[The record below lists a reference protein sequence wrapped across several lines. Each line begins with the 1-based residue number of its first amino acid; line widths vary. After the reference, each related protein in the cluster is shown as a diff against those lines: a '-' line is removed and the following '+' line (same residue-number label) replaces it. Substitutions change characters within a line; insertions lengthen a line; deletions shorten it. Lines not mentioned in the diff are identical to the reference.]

1 MSEKR
6 RDSRNRVLRTGE
18 SQRKDGRYLYKYVDA
33 DGKPQSVYSWKLV
46 ATDKVPAGK
55 RDCIA
60 LRDKEQEI
68 QKNLAEGVS
77 ASGGK
82 LTVSELYT
90 RFTTLRGNVK
100 RSTKGSRQ
108 YTAKLIAEDLL
119 GAKLISGVKL
129 SDAQEW
135 AVRMKARG
143 YSYGLVSNIKRSL
156 KAAFH
161 MAVSDGWL
169 QKNPFDF
176 ALSTV
181 IKNENKTR
189 IALTEEQEQ
198 ILLYTIKQNKRYG
211 QYYDDILI
219 LLKTG
224 LRIGEFCGLTIND
237 IDFENGLINIDHQLC
252 WATGS
257 GFYIDT
263 PKSKSGVRKV
273 PMSEEARKALKRV
286 TARCIAQK
294 RTGYTVDGY
303 HDFLFVDGSGRPN
316 TARRYQDVLKYT
328 VQEYNQTHTDQLP
341 KVTPHVLR
349 HTFCTHLANKNI
361 NPKSLQYIMGHSDI
375 NITMNLYAHVSI
387 DSVKSEVV
395 KLLA

>member
-68 QKNLAEGVS
+68 QKSLADGIS
-77 ASGGK
+77 MANGK

-119 GAKLISGVKL
+119 GAKLISGVKP

-135 AVRMKARG
+135 ALRMQGKG
-143 YSYGLVSNIKRSL
+143 LSYRVINNTRRSL
-156 KAAFH
+156 KAAFQ

-169 QKNPFDF
+169 RKNPFDF
-176 ALSTV
+176 ALNTV
-181 IKNENKTR
+181 IRNEVNVR
-189 IALTEEQEQ
+189 SALTEEQERV
-198 ILLYTIKQNKRYG
+198 LLDFVRHDKPYGRY
-211 QYYDDILI
+211 YNEILI
-219 LLKTG
+219 LLRTG
-224 LRIGEFCGLTIND
+224 LRISEFCGLTVQD
-237 IDFENGLINIDHQLC
+237 IDFENGLINIDHQLR
-252 WATGS
+252 WEKGGS
-257 GFYIDT
+257 GYYIDT
-263 PKSKSGVRKV
+263 PKSKSSIRKV
-273 PMSEEARKALKRV
+273 PMSAEARKALERV
-286 TARCIAQK
+286 IAR
-294 RTGYTVDGY
+294 RGEPELFTVDGY
-303 HDFLFVDGSGRPN
+303 SGFLFVNEIGEPYP
-316 TARRYQDVLKYT
+316 AHHYQEALRRVVQKY
-328 VQEYNQTHTDQLP
+328 NRTHEEQLP
-341 KVTPHVLR
+341 KISPHVLR
-349 HTFCTHLANKNI
+349 HTFCTRLANKNM

-375 NITMNLYAHVSI
+375 NITLNLYAHASI
-387 DSVKSEVV
+387 DNVKAEVV
-395 KLLA
+395 KLVA